1 MSEWRRSKL
10 SEEGEWQLI
19 LQVCPV
25 LAVLCLTCQL
35 TACYRSP
42 GGVTP
47 LLLSHPRLL
56 AHLPSFSSFLFLL
69 LLLLLSSFPHLH
81 LFRAFLWSTDSENV
95 LCLITAN
102 GNFTRDDVANLL
114 RFTYISSKD
123 TVGQC
128 SCIGLACGVQR
139 RFIFMHTVGVAAI
152 Q

>member
-1 MSEWRRSKL
+1 MSEWRGSEL

-35 TACYRSP
+35 TATSASAV
-42 GGVTP
+42 VTP

-56 AHLPSFSSFLFLL
+56 AHLPSFSSFL

-81 LFRAFLWSTDSENV
+81 LFGAFLWSTDSENL

-102 GNFTRDDVANLL
+102 GKFTRDVVNLL
-114 RFTYISSKD
+114 RFTLISSKD
-123 TVGQC
+123 TVGYC
-128 SCIGLACGVQR
+128 
-139 RFIFMHTVGVAAI
+139 
-152 Q
+152 